1 MAGIASETAKSA
13 PARGEGQVVPSVLR
27 AGRILDELA
36 SGEPRATLAS
46 LSLGLGI
53 PRSSTLALCNSL
65 VEIGLLARDPDGL
78 YRLGPH
84 TLELSRAFLGQTDF
98 HSEFQRAVPELGVLP
113 EQTLV
118 CAVLRGRDVV
128 YIGRRPG
135 TSPLGVSYEIG
146 MRLPAHCTATGLS
159 ILGSLPEAE
168 VGELYEGAELEQLTA
183 RSLGTFEGAA
193 RATRDGAQTGL
204 RGRRRGGRAGDDL
217 HRHHGHGR
225 RRRDGRRRRREHAE
239 RRPVEHPAERRRSR
253 PAGAGRADLAG
264 PRGALSR
271 CDPRPRGRG
280 GRPR

>member
-1 MAGIASETAKSA
+1 MAGAPPETAKTA

-27 AGRILDELA
+27 AGRILDALA

-118 CAVLRGRDVV
+118 CAVLRDRDVV

-135 TSPLGVSYEIG
+135 SSPLGVSYEIG

-159 ILGSLPEAE
+159 ILASLPEGE
-168 VGELYEGAELEQLTA
+168 VEELYEGAELERLTERSIGTVKELRERLAAVRKSGYAVDDGETTPGMICIGTTVTGDAGETVGAVAASMPKGA
-183 RSLGTFEGAA
+183 RSAA
-193 RATRDGAQTGL
+193 QLNADA
-204 RGRRRGGRAGDDL
+204 
-217 HRHHGHGR
+217 
-225 RRRDGRRRRREHAE
+225 
-239 RRPVEHPAERRRSR
+239 
-253 PAGAGRADLAG
+253 ADLRSLADRISQG
-264 PRGALSR
+264 LGA
-271 CDPRPRGRG
+271 P
-280 GRPR
+280 

>member
-1 MAGIASETAKSA
+1 MAKATPQPEVGT
-13 PARGEGQVVPSVLR
+13 PRRGEGQVVPSVLR
-27 AGRILDELA
+27 AGRILDALA
-36 SGEPRATLAS
+36 SGPPRATLAS

-65 VEIGLLARDPDGL
+65 VETGLLARDQDGL

-118 CAVLRGRDVV
+118 CAVLRGVDVV

-159 ILGSLPEAE
+159 ILSTLPESRVE
-168 VGELYEGAELEQLTA
+168 ELYDGTELERLTDRSIASPADLRERLAAVRKRGYAVDDGETMRGMICIGAPVSGDAGETVGAVAVSMPKGARSSAQLTA
-183 RSLGTFEGAA
+183 DA
-193 RATRDGAQTGL
+193 
-204 RGRRRGGRAGDDL
+204 
-217 HRHHGHGR
+217 
-225 RRRDGRRRRREHAE
+225 
-239 RRPVEHPAERRRSR
+239 
-253 PAGAGRADLAG
+253 ADLRRLADRIS
-264 PRGALSR
+264 RGLGA
-271 CDPRPRGRG
+271 P
-280 GRPR
+280 

>member
-1 MAGIASETAKSA
+1 MAAGAPEAAKIA

-27 AGRILDELA
+27 AGRILDALA
-36 SGEPRATLAS
+36 AGPPRATLAS
-46 LSLGLGI
+46 LSLGLDI

-78 YRLGPH
+78 YRLGSH

-118 CAVLRGRDVV
+118 CAVLRERDVV

-159 ILGSLPEAE
+159 ILGTLPEVE
-168 VGELYEGAELEQLTA
+168 IEELYEGAELEQLTERSIGTVNELRERLATVRKRGYAVDDGETVRGMVCIGSTVTGDAGETVGAIAVSMPKGA
-183 RSLGTFEGAA
+183 RSSAQLGADA
-193 RATRDGAQTGL
+193 
-204 RGRRRGGRAGDDL
+204 
-217 HRHHGHGR
+217 
-225 RRRDGRRRRREHAE
+225 
-239 RRPVEHPAERRRSR
+239 
-253 PAGAGRADLAG
+253 ADLRTLADRISQG
-264 PRGALSR
+264 LGA
-271 CDPRPRGRG
+271 P
-280 GRPR
+280 

>member
-1 MAGIASETAKSA
+1 MAVAPSDVAKSA

-27 AGRILDELA
+27 AARILDALA
-36 SGEPRATLAS
+36 SGPPRATLAS

-65 VEIGLLARDPDGL
+65 VETGLLARDPDGL
-78 YRLGPH
+78 YSLGSH

-98 HSEFQRAVPELGVLP
+98 HSEFQRAVPELGLLP

-159 ILGSLPEAE
+159 MLSTLPESQ
-168 VGELYEGAELEQLTA
+168 VDELYAGAELERLTDRSIATVEDLRERLATVRKRGHAVDDGETVRGMICIGAPVRDDAGEVVGAVAVSMPKGARSSGRLTA
-183 RSLGTFEGAA
+183 DA
-193 RATRDGAQTGL
+193 
-204 RGRRRGGRAGDDL
+204 
-217 HRHHGHGR
+217 
-225 RRRDGRRRRREHAE
+225 
-239 RRPVEHPAERRRSR
+239 
-253 PAGAGRADLAG
+253 ADLKTLADRIS
-264 PRGALSR
+264 RGLGA
-271 CDPRPRGRG
+271 P
-280 GRPR
+280 